1 MDGDVK
7 CEDAKSSTSR
17 NGNGLG
23 LGKTRFQKQD
33 SLSGLA
39 ANQGVCTD
47 QALDEHPEG
56 FRGFRGFGG
65 FGGNWTCGYVRYL
78 MLMFLMA

>member
-1 MDGDVK
+1 MF
-7 CEDAKSSTSR
+7 TSR

-39 ANQGVCTD
+39 EKRCVCTD
-47 QALDEHPEG
+47 HALDEHPKG
-56 FRGFRGFGG
+56 FRGFRG
-65 FGGNWTCGYVRYL
+65 NRTCGYVRYL
-78 MLMFLMA
+78 MLMLLMAWVLAV